1 MLKRLLVTAAMT
13 FAATGA
19 TLADETPKDLK
30 SCMDNVFSHAQA
42 AQSNRLTDSK
52 LEEIEGMLTKME
64 EQCMKKNF
72 SAAAKTG
79 GQISS
84 AIKG

>member
-1 MLKRLLVTAAMT
+1 MMKRLFTAAALT
-13 FAATGA
+13 LAATGA
-19 TLADETPKDLK
+19 ALADDTPKDLK
-30 SCMDNVFSHAQA
+30 TCMDNVFSQAQA
-42 AQSNRLTDSK
+42 AQSNKLSDSK

-72 SAAAKTG
+72 SDAAKTG
-79 GQISS
+79 SQISS